1 MDRKAMDLW
10 VGVFV
15 IAGVLALG
23 LLAFKVGNLAGES
36 GVKTIRIEARFD
48 NVGGLKLKAPVKSSG
63 VLVGRVANIYFD
75 NVKFQAVVTLALDKR
90 YEFPKDTSA
99 AILTS
104 GLLGEV
110 YVGIDAGGDDKNLQE
125 GDKILLTQSAVVL
138 ERLIGQFMFD
148 KAAEG
153 NSGKAAEGNSGKAA
167 EGNSGKAAEG
177 NSGKVAKGN
186 SGKAAKGNS
195 GKSK

>member
-1 MDRKAMDLW
+1 MDRKTMDLW
-10 VGVFV
+10 VGIFV

-36 GVKTIRIEARFD
+36 GVKTFKVEARFD
-48 NVGGLKLKAPVKSSG
+48 NIGGLKLKAPVKGSG
-63 VLVGRVANIYFD
+63 VLVGRVADIHFD

-90 YEFPKDTSA
+90 YQFPKDTSA
-99 AILTS
+99 SILTS

-110 YVGIDAGGDDKNLQE
+110 YIGLDAGGDDKNLQE
-125 GDKILLTQSAVVL
+125 GDKLILTQSAVVL

-153 NSGKAAEGNSGKAA
+153 NSGKVAEGNS
-167 EGNSGKAAEG
+167 S
-177 NSGKVAKGN
+177 
-186 SGKAAKGNS
+186 KAAKGNS

>member
-1 MDRKAMDLW
+1 
-10 VGVFV
+10 
-15 IAGVLALG
+15 
-23 LLAFKVGNLAGES
+23 
-36 GVKTIRIEARFD
+36 
-48 NVGGLKLKAPVKSSG
+48 
-63 VLVGRVANIYFD
+63 
-75 NVKFQAVVTLALDKR
+75 VTLALDKR

-99 AILTS
+99 SILTS

-110 YVGIDAGGDDKNLQE
+110 YMGLDAGGDDKNLQE
-125 GDKILLTQSAVVL
+125 GDKIILTQSAVVL